1 MTKNVTENKGGL
13 TGDQRAGNPYQSTVY
28 GCFAGYIVQA
38 IVNNFA
44 PLLFLTFQS
53 EYRIGL
59 EKITLLITL
68 NFCTQLIVDLVSVK
82 FVDRIGYRISL
93 ILAHGF
99 AAAGLAGLAF
109 LPDLLADP
117 FAGLAVCAAV
127 YAVGGGL
134 LEVLVSPVV
143 EACPSDR
150 KEAAMSLLHSF
161 YCWGQVGVVL
171 ISTLYFALAGVGRW
185 RALAL
190 IWALVPLGNG
200 IRFFRLPLP
209 RELTAQEKGISLGEL
224 LGRRLLWILLL
235 MMACAGACELGI
247 SQWASAFA
255 ERGLGVGKT
264 AGDLAGPMLFALLMG
279 SARAWYGKCGA
290 GIRLEK
296 FMAVCGV
303 LCLVSYG
310 LAALSPWPAV
320 SLAGCGLCGLSVGI
334 LWPGTFSLAAA
345 RLKGG
350 GTALF
355 ALLALAGDL
364 GCTGGPALIGLVSD
378 ALGENLKGGILAGT
392 IFPAILLAALFFYRR
407 EGRRASLAGAG
418 PEGA

>member
-38 IVNNFA
+38 IVNNLA

-190 IWALVPLGNG
+190 IWALLPLGNG

-209 RELTAQEKGISLGEL
+209 RELTAQESGISLREL

-235 MMACAGACELGI
+235 MMACAGAGERSGSEQDGGGSGRPHAVCAADGKRQGLVRKVRCRDPSGEVYGCLR
-247 SQWASAFA
+247 SAVPDQL
-255 ERGLGVGKT
+255 RPGRPLP
-264 AGDLAGPMLFALLMG
+264 LAGGLLG
-279 SARAWYGKCGA
+279 RLRTLRAFRGN
-290 GIRLEK
+290 
-296 FMAVCGV
+296 FMAGHLQPCG
-303 LCLVSYG
+303 G
-310 LAALSPWPAV
+310 QA
-320 SLAGCGLCGLSVGI
+320 
-334 LWPGTFSLAAA
+334 
-345 RLKGG
+345 
-350 GTALF
+350 
-355 ALLALAGDL
+355 
-364 GCTGGPALIGLVSD
+364 
-378 ALGENLKGGILAGT
+378 
-392 IFPAILLAALFFYRR
+392 
-407 EGRRASLAGAG
+407 
-418 PEGA
+418 